1 MTVPNCNAQK
11 GTKTS
16 GLTTQKGTKGSKTSG
31 ITSQS
36 PMSLLRSRL
45 GLTTQQMP
53 GMSTPRLPGMSS
65 PRLPGQPG
73 MSTPRLPGV
82 PGMSTP
88 RLPRMSTPRL
98 PSGPIGNYFPH
109 DLLQTHTEHQYPK

>member
-1 MTVPNCNAQK
+1 
-11 GTKTS
+11 
-16 GLTTQKGTKGSKTSG
+16 
-31 ITSQS
+31 
-36 PMSLLRSRL
+36 
-45 GLTTQQMP
+45 
-53 GMSTPRLPGMSS
+53 MSS

>member
-1 MTVPNCNAQK
+1 MLNFPQK

-53 GMSTPRLPGMSS
+53 RMST

-73 MSTPRLPGV
+73 MSTQIRY
-82 PGMSTP
+82 M
-88 RLPRMSTPRL
+88 
-98 PSGPIGNYFPH
+98 
-109 DLLQTHTEHQYPK
+109 PKMCSYTYNTFQ

>member
-1 MTVPNCNAQK
+1 
-11 GTKTS
+11 
-16 GLTTQKGTKGSKTSG
+16 
-31 ITSQS
+31 
-36 PMSLLRSRL
+36 
-45 GLTTQQMP
+45 
-53 GMSTPRLPGMSS
+53 MSS

-109 DLLQTHTEHQYPK
+109 LFVYRNMSHINILS